1 MRLSKITV
9 IGAAVG
15 GMCTA
20 AAHAAVPE
28 AGGTSPQ
35 AQAQQPSAPPP
46 ATSAP
51 SAGTPGAVTSET
63 TFSDEELEQFA
74 RAAMAIQ
81 QIEKDPTASAEDKQ
95 PKMAAAVQASGLT
108 PQKFNEIAAASQSD
122 AALMQ
127 RIQMAAGKIQ
137 GANSP

>member
-1 MRLSKITV
+1 
-9 IGAAVG
+9 
-15 GMCTA
+15 
-20 AAHAAVPE
+20 
-28 AGGTSPQ
+28 
-35 AQAQQPSAPPP
+35 
-46 ATSAP
+46 
-51 SAGTPGAVTSET
+51 
-63 TFSDEELEQFA
+63 
-74 RAAMAIQ
+74 MAIQ